1 MSANACE
8 RSSPPLDIWRHSRNW
23 LMESRTIAL
32 ATVIDTWGS
41 SPVPIGG
48 QMVIVDDETFLGS
61 VSGGCVESEV
71 ILSGVDAINTGA
83 FERLRFGVA
92 DETAWAA
99 GLPCGGQIEILVEP
113 LSGTEGLER
122 VETVIAARSTRR
134 PLLVTVDLGNGE
146 PSLYLDGRAV
156 EPRLAEFYRSGRS
169 GILSLGGSEVFAH
182 VFLPC
187 ARLAIVGATH
197 IAQALVTISDVVG
210 LSPFII
216 DPRESFASAKRFGDT
231 PITNAWPKEAFA
243 GLDLDPFTAVIAL
256 AHIERIDDEA
266 LSCALK
272 SPVRYIGA
280 LGSTRNHAR
289 RQKRLAE
296 AGFSSQDLARIRCPV
311 GIDIGAISPEEIAL
325 AIAAEVVLA
334 FRGPKRRPHES

>member
-1 MSANACE
+1 MQG
-8 RSSPPLDIWRHSRNW
+8 RK
-23 LMESRTIAL
+23 IAL

-41 SPVPIGG
+41 SPVPVGG
-48 QMVIVDDETFLGS
+48 QMVIADDETFLGS

-71 ILSGVDAINTGA
+71 ILSGVDAISTGS

-113 LSGTEGLER
+113 LSGTAGLER
-122 VETVIAARSTRR
+122 VEAVIAARNARR
-134 PLLVTVDLGNGE
+134 PLLVTVDLGNGQTLLH
-146 PSLYLDGRAV
+146 PDGRA
-156 EPRLAEFYRSGRS
+156 EQPRLAEFYRSGRS
-169 GILSLGGSEVFAH
+169 GIASLGGSEVFAH
-182 VFLPC
+182 AILPS

-210 LSPFII
+210 LAPFVI
-216 DPRESFASAKRFGDT
+216 DPRKSFASATRFGDT
-231 PITNAWPKEAFA
+231 PIMNAWPKEAFA
-243 GLDLDPFTAVIAL
+243 ELGLDPFTAVIAL
-256 AHIERIDDEA
+256 AHVENIDDEA
-266 LSCALK
+266 LSCALR
-272 SPVRYIGA
+272 SPTRYIGA

-289 RQKRLAE
+289 RKKRLAE
-296 AGFSSQDLARIRCPV
+296 AGYSSQELARIRCPV

-334 FRGPKRRPHES
+334 FRGPKRGPQEP